1 MPPSDTLT
9 QQTIERFW
17 ETIPPTWNRIRQRIR
32 ASASED
38 FGISVEQFHILR
50 HIRKGF
56 RTISALAEERLISR
70 PAASQIV
77 DALVGKG
84 LVERCPS
91 AEDRRRVDLT
101 LTEAGNELLNAIFQQ
116 NRAWMQTRLA
126 ALDEDEL
133 ARLLD
138 GLEVLQRA
146 FGESGEEKHP

>member
-1 MPPSDTLT
+1 MPPSDTLI
-9 QQTIERFW
+9 QQAIDRFW
-17 ETIPPTWNRIRQRIR
+17 ESVPPTWNRIRGRLR

-56 RTISALAEERLISR
+56 RTVSDLAEERLISR

-84 LVERCPS
+84 FVERCQS
-91 AEDRRRVDLT
+91 TEDRRRVDLG
-101 LTEAGNELLNAIFQQ
+101 LTDNGNALLNAIFQQ

-126 ALDEDEL
+126 TLNEDEL
-133 ARLLD
+133 TRLLD
-138 GLEVLQRA
+138 GMTILNKA
-146 FGESGEEKHP
+146 FDES